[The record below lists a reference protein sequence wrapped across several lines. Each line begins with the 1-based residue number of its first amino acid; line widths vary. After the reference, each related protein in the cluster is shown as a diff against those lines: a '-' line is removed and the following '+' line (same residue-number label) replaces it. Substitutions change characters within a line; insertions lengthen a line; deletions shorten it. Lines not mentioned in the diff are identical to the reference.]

1 MPSLAVSS
9 SPLVLVVSLILV
21 VVGIGIVGGVVFL
34 LGTAFLHAFG
44 GVFERAAFQR
54 CRLRC
59 HRGDTLLEQ
68 GDFARAVE
76 MFGSA
81 FFLQPIRYDPTL
93 LSDISNY
100 HTGLLSR
107 LLTVADEMGK
117 GRARL
122 PSLADV
128 DRLLAARLE
137 LHLDSFRARKRG
149 DEARLR
155 DSLQRLRANERQVRQ
170 AVERLI
176 EEIRTSEERVLYH

>member
-1 MPSLAVSS
+1 MPPLDVPP
-9 SPLVLVVSLILV
+9 SPFMLVVSLFLL
-21 VVGIGIVGGVVFL
+21 VVGIGIAGCVLFL
-34 LGTAFLHAFG
+34 LGAAFLHAFG

-59 HRGDTLLEQ
+59 HRGDALLEQ

-76 MFGSA
+76 LFGAA

-128 DRLLAARLE
+128 DRLLAVRFD
-137 LHLDSFRARKRG
+137 LHLDCFRARKRG
-149 DEARLR
+149 DEARLH
-155 DSLQRLRANERQVRQ
+155 DSLQRLRENERQVRQ
-170 AVERLI
+170 AVARLI